1 MRHQSLNNVSV
12 TSVFAAGPELSADY
26 TTDYYDHLWIRLTCS
41 ATNGIRGLSGGCL
54 PLGMLMD
61 GSGAESSCSVP
72 YRRYGTK

>member
-1 MRHQSLNNVSV
+1 MSV

-41 ATNGIRGLSGGCL
+41 AANGIRGLSGGCL

-61 GSGAESSCSVP
+61 DGSKAERSSDP
-72 YRRYGTK
+72 YRRYGTN